1 MNNQPTNMST
11 SGMNAQ
17 LGQSTRQ
24 ALSQTSQAF
33 DQLVQ
38 QIRSSIGQVQEP
50 KAQALLETSAEVL
63 LGLKKAFDDYQK
75 GNEEAWQ

>member
-1 MNNQPTNMST
+1 MNNQSANTGASE
-11 SGMNAQ
+11 AQ

-24 ALSQTSQAF
+24 ALGQASQTL

-38 QIRSSIGQVQEP
+38 QVRSSIGQVQEP

-75 GNEEAWQ
+75 GNEAAWQ